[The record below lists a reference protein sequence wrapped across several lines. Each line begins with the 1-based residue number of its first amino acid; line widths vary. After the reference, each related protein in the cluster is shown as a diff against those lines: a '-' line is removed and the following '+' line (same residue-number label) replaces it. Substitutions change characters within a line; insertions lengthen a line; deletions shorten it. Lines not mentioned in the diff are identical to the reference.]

1 MANYNPMDM
10 AYVLKMQKK
19 GQMTPEELQ
28 LMQNINQAMLPE
40 VAAGNVGILPPS
52 GGISGPA
59 FSQIGGNLMGQA
71 PTNGMGGSALS
82 QIGNMTPAQIQQM
95 ELMKMRG
102 R

>member
-40 VAAGNVGILPPS
+40 VAAGNVGILPATQ
-52 GGISGPA
+52 GGVPV
-59 FSQIGGNLMGQA
+59 GQ
-71 PTNGMGGSALS
+71 
-82 QIGNMTPAQIQQM
+82 QFMTPAQQM